1 MGEKIKHYTDGY
13 RSLLPKVKQWR
24 AVLHAASLEEL
35 RKRTPTWL
43 IFHAIREHI
52 KIWQGNLL
60 SHGKIKPPNYEK
72 QGLSSPFFSMSN
84 KNNEWE
90 F

>member
-1 MGEKIKHYTDGY
+1 MDIVPFAQGQAMARCVA
-13 RSLLPKVKQWR
+13 RSIPWR
-24 AVLHAASLEEL
+24 ATE
-35 RKRTPTWL
+35 RTPTWL

-72 QGLSSPFFSMSN
+72 QDLSSPFPSMSN